1 MFKLRYQT
9 PPDWAKTVLD
19 DFDAFLIDHAG
30 AEKKASGMAMSMAL
44 HYADKPDIVST
55 MIDLSIEELD
65 HFREVVKLM
74 TTRQLQLQ
82 KDEKDPY
89 VNQLRKQA
97 RNGRDDYFLDR
108 LLLGGVIEAR
118 GAERFGLV
126 ATALPLGVSAEDDE
140 LKHFYEAI
148 ARSEERHQDLFVELA
163 ERYFPKPVVAERLD
177 QLLDFEAQLVSDL
190 PFRPAL
196 H

>member
-9 PPDWAKTVLD
+9 PPDWAKIVLD
-19 DFDAFLIDHAG
+19 DFDDFLIDHAG

-44 HYADKPDIVST
+44 HYADKPDIVSA
-55 MIDLSIEELD
+55 MIDLSIEELE

-74 TTRQLQLQ
+74 TARHLQLQ
-82 KDEKDPY
+82 KDEKDLY
-89 VNQLRKQA
+89 VNQLRKQV

-118 GAERFGLV
+118 GAERFGLI
-126 ATALPLGVSAEDDE
+126 ASALPLGESGEGDE
-140 LKHFYEAI
+140 LKHFYQAI
-148 ARSEERHQDLFVELA
+148 THSEERHQNLFIELA
-163 ERYFPKPVVAERLD
+163 ENYFPTHIVAERLD
-177 QLLDFEAQLVSDL
+177 QLLDFEAQLVASL
-190 PFRPAL
+190 PFRAAL

>member
-9 PPDWAKTVLD
+9 PPAWADTVLD

-44 HYADKPDIVST
+44 HYADKPDIVGA
-55 MIDLSIEELD
+55 MIDLSIEELE

-74 TTRQLQLQ
+74 TARQLQLQ

-126 ATALPLGVSAEDDE
+126 ATALPEGGSSDDHA
-140 LKHFYEAI
+140 LKSFYQAI
-148 ARSEERHQDLFVELA
+148 TRSEDRHQGLFIDLA
-163 ERYFPKPVVAERLD
+163 ANHFPAPIIDARLD
-177 QLLDFEAQLVSDL
+177 QLLDFEAQLVSGL

>member
-9 PPDWAKTVLD
+9 SPNWAKTVLD
-19 DFDAFLIDHAG
+19 DFDAFIVDHAG

-44 HYADKPDIVST
+44 HYADKPDIVSA
-55 MIDLSIEELD
+55 MIDLSIEELE

-126 ATALPLGVSAEDDE
+126 AAALPLGESAERDE
-140 LKHFYEAI
+140 LKHFYDAI
-148 ARSEERHQDLFVELA
+148 TRSEARHQNLFIELA
-163 ERYFPKPVVAERLD
+163 ENYFPAQIVADRLD
-177 QLLDFEAQLVSDL
+177 QLLDFEAQLVASL
-190 PFRPAL
+190 PLRAAL

>member
-9 PPDWAKTVLD
+9 PPDWAKIVLD

-44 HYADKPDIVST
+44 HYADKPDIVSA
-55 MIDLSIEELD
+55 MIDLSIEELE

-74 TTRQLQLQ
+74 TARHLQLQ

-89 VNQLRKQA
+89 VNQLRKQV

-126 ATALPLGVSAEDDE
+126 ASALPLGESGEGDE

-148 ARSEERHQDLFVELA
+148 TGSEERHQNLFIELA
-163 ERYFPKPVVAERLD
+163 ENHFPAQTVAERLD
-177 QLLDFEAQLVSDL
+177 HLLDVEAALVSSL
-190 PFRPAL
+190 PFRAAL

>member
-1 MFKLRYQT
+1 MFKLRYPT
-9 PPDWAKTVLD
+9 PPDWAKTVLN

-44 HYADKPDIVST
+44 HYADKHDIVSA
-55 MIDLSIEELD
+55 MIDLSIEELE

-74 TTRQLQLQ
+74 TSRQLQLQ

-89 VNQLRKQA
+89 VNQLRKQV

-126 ATALPLGVSAEDDE
+126 ATALPTGESTKGDE
-140 LKHFYEAI
+140 LKRFYQAI
-148 ARSEERHQDLFVELA
+148 TRSEERHQNLFIELA
-163 ERYFPKPVVAERLD
+163 ENHFPTDTINARLD
-177 QLLDFEAQLVSDL
+177 QLLDLEAQLVSSL

>member
-44 HYADKPDIVST
+44 HYADKPDIVSA
-55 MIDLSIEELD
+55 MIDLSIEELE

-74 TTRQLQLQ
+74 AGRQLQLQ

-89 VNQLRKQA
+89 VNQLRKQV

-126 ATALPLGVSAEDDE
+126 AVALPLGKSAEGDE
-140 LKHFYEAI
+140 LKQFYDAI
-148 ARSEERHQDLFVELA
+148 TRSEDRHQNLFIELA
-163 ERYFPKPVVAERLD
+163 ENHFSTDTINARLD
-177 QLLDFEAQLVSDL
+177 QLLDFEAQLVSSL

>member
-9 PPDWAKTVLD
+9 SPDWVKTVLA

-44 HYADKPDIVST
+44 HYADKPDIVSA
-55 MIDLSIEELD
+55 MIDLSIEELE

-74 TTRQLQLQ
+74 ASRQLQLQ
-82 KDEKDPY
+82 KDEKDTY
-89 VNQLRKQA
+89 VNQLRKQV

-126 ATALPLGVSAEDDE
+126 ATALPAGGSTAENG
-140 LKHFYEAI
+140 LKDFYQAI
-148 ARSEERHQDLFVELA
+148 TRSEDRHQNLFIKLA
-163 ERYFPKPVVAERLD
+163 ENYFSADIVTERLNE
-177 QLLDFEAQLVSDL
+177 LLDVEAQLVSSL
-190 PFRPAL
+190 PLRPAL

>member
-9 PPDWAKTVLD
+9 PPAWALTVLD
-19 DFDAFLIDHAG
+19 DFNAFLIDHAG

-44 HYADKPDIVST
+44 HYTDKPDIVSA
-55 MIDLSIEELD
+55 MIDLSIEELE

-74 TTRQLQLQ
+74 ATRQLQLQ

-89 VNQLRKQA
+89 VNKLRKQV

-108 LLLGGVIEAR
+108 LLLGAVIEAR
-118 GAERFGLV
+118 GAERFGLI
-126 ATALPLGVSAEDDE
+126 ATVLPLGESAEKDE

-148 ARSEERHQDLFVELA
+148 TRSEDRHQNLFIDLA
-163 ERYFPKPVVAERLD
+163 ENHFPAPLVSARLD
-177 QLLDFEAQLVSDL
+177 ELLDFEAALVASL
-190 PFRPAL
+190 PFRAAL

>member
-9 PPDWAKTVLD
+9 PPDWSKVVLD
-19 DFDAFLIDHAG
+19 DFNTFLIDHAG

-44 HYADKPDIVST
+44 HYADKPDIVSA
-55 MIDLSIEELD
+55 MIDLSIEELE

-74 TTRQLQLQ
+74 SARQLQLQ

-118 GAERFGLV
+118 GAERFGLI
-126 ATALPLGVSAEDDE
+126 ASALPAGGSPEEDA
-140 LKHFYEAI
+140 LKNFYVAI
-148 ARSEERHQDLFVELA
+148 SRSEERHQNLFIELA
-163 ERYFPKPVVAERLD
+163 ESYFPAHIVTERVN
-177 QLLDFEAQLVSDL
+177 QLLDFEAQLSSKL
-190 PFRPAL
+190 PLRAAL

>member
-9 PPDWAKTVLD
+9 PPDWSKVVLD
-19 DFDAFLIDHAG
+19 DFNTFLIDHAG

-44 HYADKPDIVST
+44 HYADKPDIVSA
-55 MIDLSIEELD
+55 MIDLSIEELE

-74 TTRQLQLQ
+74 SARQLQLQ

-89 VNQLRKQA
+89 VNQLREQA

-118 GAERFGLV
+118 GAERFGLI
-126 ATALPLGVSAEDDE
+126 ARALPAGGSPEEDA
-140 LKHFYEAI
+140 LKNFYVAI
-148 ARSEERHQDLFVELA
+148 SRSEERHQNLFIELA
-163 ERYFPKPVVAERLD
+163 ESYFPAHIVTDRVN
-177 QLLDFEAQLVSDL
+177 QLLDFEAQLSSKL
-190 PFRPAL
+190 PLRAAL

>member
-9 PPDWAKTVLD
+9 PPEWAKVVLD
-19 DFDAFLIDHAG
+19 NFDAFLIDHAG

-44 HYADKPDIVST
+44 HYADKPDIVSA
-55 MIDLSIEELD
+55 MIDLSIEELE

-74 TTRQLQLQ
+74 ATRQLQLQ

-118 GAERFGLV
+118 GAERFGLI
-126 ATALPLGVSAEDDE
+126 ATALPLGESTTGDE
-140 LKHFYEAI
+140 LKHFYDAI
-148 ARSEERHQDLFVELA
+148 TRSEARHQNLFIELA
-163 ERYFPKPVVAERLD
+163 ENYFPTPIVTERLD
-177 QLLDFEAQLVSDL
+177 QLLDFEAQLVASL
-190 PFRPAL
+190 PYRAAL

>member
-1 MFKLRYQT
+1 MFKLRFHT
-9 PPDWAKTVLD
+9 PPEWAKTVLD
-19 DFDAFLIDHAG
+19 NFDAFLIDHAG

-44 HYADKPDIVST
+44 HYADKPDIVSA
-55 MIDLSIEELD
+55 MIDLSIEELE

-118 GAERFGLV
+118 GAERFGLI
-126 ATALPLGVSAEDDE
+126 ATALPLGESSEGDE
-140 LKHFYEAI
+140 LKHFYDAI
-148 ARSEERHQDLFVELA
+148 TRSEARHQNLFIELA
-163 ERYFPKPVVAERLD
+163 ENYFPAPIVAERLD
-177 QLLDFEAQLVSDL
+177 QLLDVEAQLVACL
-190 PFRPAL
+190 PFRAAL

>member
-1 MFKLRYQT
+1 MFKLRHET
-9 PPDWAKTVLD
+9 PPAWAKIVLN

-44 HYADKPDIVST
+44 HYADKPDIVT
-55 MIDLSIEELD
+55 AMIDLSIEELE

-74 TTRQLQLQ
+74 TARQLQLQ
-82 KDEKDPY
+82 KDEKDLY
-89 VNQLRKQA
+89 VNQLRKQV

-108 LLLGGVIEAR
+108 LLLGSVIEAR

-126 ATALPLGVSAEDDE
+126 ASALPLGESAELDE
-140 LKHFYEAI
+140 LKFFYDAI
-148 ARSEERHQDLFVELA
+148 TRSEDRHQGLFIELA
-163 ERYFPKPVVAERLD
+163 ENYFPVQIVSTRLD
-177 QLLDFEAQLVSDL
+177 QLLDFEAQLVSTL

>member
-9 PPDWAKTVLD
+9 PPAWVLTVLD
-19 DFDAFLIDHAG
+19 DFNAFLIDHAG

-44 HYADKPDIVST
+44 HYADKPDIVSA
-55 MIDLSIEELD
+55 MIDLSIEELE

-74 TTRQLQLQ
+74 AARQLQLQ

-89 VNQLRKQA
+89 VNKLRKQV

-108 LLLGGVIEAR
+108 LLLGAVIEAR

-126 ATALPLGVSAEDDE
+126 ASALPLGASGEEDA

-148 ARSEERHQDLFVELA
+148 TRSEDRHQNLFIELA
-163 ERYFPKPVVAERLD
+163 ENHFPAHLVSARLD
-177 QLLDFEAQLVSDL
+177 ELVDFEAALVETL
-190 PFRPAL
+190 PFRAAL

>member
-9 PPDWAKTVLD
+9 PPDWSKVVLD
-19 DFDAFLIDHAG
+19 DFNTFLIDHAG

-44 HYADKPDIVST
+44 HYADKPDIVSA
-55 MIDLSIEELD
+55 MIDLSIEELE

-74 TTRQLQLQ
+74 SARQLQLQ

-118 GAERFGLV
+118 GAERFGLI
-126 ATALPLGVSAEDDE
+126 ARALPAGGSPEEDA
-140 LKHFYEAI
+140 LKNFYVAI
-148 ARSEERHQDLFVELA
+148 SRSEERHQNLFIELA
-163 ERYFPKPVVAERLD
+163 ESYFPAHIVTDRVN
-177 QLLDFEAQLVSDL
+177 QLLDFEAQLSSKL
-190 PFRPAL
+190 PLRAAL

>member
-9 PPDWAKTVLD
+9 PLEWTKIVLD
-19 DFDAFLIDHAG
+19 DFESFLIDHAG

-44 HYADKPDIVST
+44 HYADKPDIVSA

-74 TTRQLQLQ
+74 TARQLQLQ

-118 GAERFGLV
+118 GAERFGLL
-126 ATALPLGVSAEDDE
+126 ATALPLGESVEGDE
-140 LKHFYEAI
+140 LKHFYDNI
-148 ARSEERHQDLFVELA
+148 TRSEARHQTLFIDLA
-163 ERYFPKPVVAERLD
+163 ENHFPTHTIVQRLD
-177 QLLDFEAQLVSDL
+177 QLLDAEAQLAASL
-190 PFRPAL
+190 PFRAAL

>member
-1 MFKLRYQT
+1 MFKLRYPT
-9 PPDWAKTVLD
+9 SPSWAKVVLD
-19 DFDAFLIDHAG
+19 DFDDFLIDHAG

-44 HYADKPDIVST
+44 HYADKPDIVT
-55 MIDLSIEELD
+55 AMIDLSIEELD

-74 TTRQLQLQ
+74 TARQLQLQ

-89 VNQLRKQA
+89 INQLRKQA

-118 GAERFGLV
+118 GAERFGLI
-126 ATALPLGVSAEDDE
+126 AAALPLGESAEGDE
-140 LKHFYEAI
+140 LKHFYDAI
-148 ARSEERHQDLFVELA
+148 TRSEARHQNLFVELA
-163 ERYFPKPVVAERLD
+163 ENHFPAHIVVARLD
-177 QLLDFEAQLVSDL
+177 QLLDFEAQLVANQ
-190 PFRPAL
+190 PFRAAL

>member
-9 PPDWAKTVLD
+9 PTDWVKTVLD
-19 DFDAFLIDHAG
+19 DFDAFLVDHAG

-44 HYADKPDIVST
+44 HYADKPDIVSA
-55 MIDLSIEELD
+55 MIDLSIEELE
-65 HFREVVKLM
+65 HFREVVKQM
-74 TTRQLQLQ
+74 AARHLQLQ

-126 ATALPLGVSAEDDE
+126 ASALPLGESDEGDE
-140 LKHFYEAI
+140 LKRFYQAI
-148 ARSEERHQDLFVELA
+148 THSEDRHQDLFIELA
-163 ERYFPKPVVAERLD
+163 ENHFPAQTVTARLD
-177 QLLDFEAQLVSDL
+177 HLLDFEAALVSNL
-190 PFRPAL
+190 PFRAAL